1 MKKSRI
7 LLALAGLALIFA
19 GCSDVGS
26 VSGVSAANASQAKT
40 AGTSGLRTITLNATS
55 DQKLITF
62 PAAQGGARTILP
74 PTVNGA
80 DVKFRLFYTDMYG
93 SDSEKKYDE
102 ALTFTA
108 ANGSTTKGTINIS
121 LPVSYYKFTLYCLPS
136 SAVEPDDS
144 KDADGTAMF
153 KSYAFVDLARQNE
166 VTFYLTPD
174 GLKGT
179 GEVNLKLYTSNT
191 NSTTDL
197 WKVPAGY
204 KVTAEI
210 RSKTGAGEKLGTSYT
225 PTDGV
230 ILDLT
235 APGSEATAI
244 FVEDPSEENF
254 SVEGI
259 PSGSYNFVVTFTK
272 GDHTFYFTDEI
283 VILPNQTTNGNE
295 VFIPDVIEKEPA
307 PPTNFFVAYAD
318 PLNEYDDYY
327 YAQFA
332 WSDNSNNESHFEI
345 DLVDVSDYA
354 SNMDGASP
362 AYKIT
367 AAPTN
372 DDGWASAM
380 EAYGK
385 NDKDIETY
393 APYKYDITSDSP
405 TRKTI
410 PYNEMRNP
418 NQGVYSLT
426 MNNKTAVFMLE
437 LGKRYLA
444 RIRAVNDMN
453 KNKKLDERTKEYAY
467 VVIDDDSFG
476 VDSNKITYGTSSITI
491 GETIDNL
498 AGRITGSVNVFAS
511 DVNTINRFKIK
522 YNLTGGEFKKDDV
535 PGPGLTALVGNEK
548 PKELLYMSQKG
559 SAKPLTGVEILNP
572 DGFGTSYNADEE
584 EFSNK
589 NKAIYLIANERTFLR
604 WHLESSNS
612 KNKYPATEQWSENG
626 STWYDDKTD
635 STTYK
640 RYVPGAYTGHENL
653 ELFANYNADLDA
665 EVIIPDYEAFEWK
678 DGEDGEDE
686 EAGDVAI
693 TYNVLVTG
701 DSEGAP
707 STVKPTTVSLAKNQH
722 IDINKLLNSSITITL
737 NDTMKNYN
745 SVTLRAWKTTVGPN
759 NPSYLKTVDLSGD
772 EYGETAGTNGKGKWT
787 SGFPKE
793 IEIPIQ
799 DLDGTCQ
806 LRLEG
811 KTSKIPNEVFTFPI
825 VIQCSN

>member
-40 AGTSGLRTITLNATS
+40 AGTSGSRTITLNATS

-74 PTVNGA
+74 PTVDGTK
-80 DVKFRLFYTDMYG
+80 VEFYLFYTDMYG
-93 SDSEKKYDE
+93 SNNNEKKYDE

-136 SAVEPDDS
+136 SADEPDDS
-144 KDADGTAMF
+144 KAADGTAMF

-174 GLKGT
+174 GLKGE

-210 RSKTGAGEKLGTSYT
+210 RSKTGAGDNVK
-225 PTDGV
+225 PDADGV
-230 ILDLT
+230 ILNLT
-235 APGSEATAI
+235 ASDATATAI
-244 FVEDPSEENF
+244 NGKAF
-254 SVEGI
+254 SVEKI
-259 PSGSYNFVVTFTK
+259 PSGSYNFVVTFAN

-283 VILPNQTTNGNE
+283 VILPNQMTNGNE
-295 VFIPDVIEKEPA
+295 VFIPDVIEKEPE

-354 SNMDGASP
+354 SNMDENP
-362 AYKIT
+362 DYKIA
-367 AAPTN
+367 AAPTD

-380 EAYGK
+380 KAYGK
-385 NDKDIETY
+385 GDKIKTY
-393 APYKYDITSDSP
+393 APYGYDVKGSNP
-405 TRKTI
+405 ARKTES
-410 PYNEMRNP
+410 YNNPLNP
-418 NQGVYSLT
+418 NPGVYSLT

-453 KNKKLDERTKEYAY
+453 KNKALDERKDEYAY
-467 VVIDDDSFG
+467 VVIKGPFGSDSG
-476 VDSNKITYGTSSITI
+476 QITYGTSSITI
-491 GETIDNL
+491 NDTENNL
-498 AGRITGSVNVFAS
+498 AGRIGTGSVNVFAS

-522 YNLTGGEFKKDDV
+522 YNLNGGEFKEAGGTGFTD
-535 PGPGLTALVGNEK
+535 LVEK
-548 PKELLYMSQKG
+548 PKELLYMSQKC
-559 SAKPLTGVEILNP
+559 STEPQPLKVTGVEILNP
-572 DGFGTSYNADEE
+572 DGFGTSYDADEG

-589 NKAIYLIANERTFLR
+589 NKAIYLIANERTFRR

-626 STWYDDKTD
+626 STWDDDKTD

-640 RYVPGAYTGHENL
+640 RYVPGTYTGHENL

-665 EVIIPDYEAFEWK
+665 EVIIPDYKAFEWA
-678 DGEDGEDE
+678 D
-686 EAGDVAI
+686 GDVAI
-693 TYNVLVTG
+693 TYNVLVPG
-701 DSEGAP
+701 DPEDAP
-707 STVKPTTVSLAKNQH
+707 PTVEPTTIPLAKNQH

-737 NDTMKNYN
+737 NDTMKNYYN

-759 NPSYLKTVDLSGD
+759 NPSYSKTVNLPGD
-772 EYGETAGTNGKGKWT
+772 EYDEANGKWK
-787 SGFPKE
+787 SGFLPKE
-793 IEIPIQ
+793 IGKISIQ
-799 DLDGTCQ
+799 DLDGICE

>member
-136 SAVEPDDS
+136 GTETDPEPANS
-144 KDADGTAMF
+144 EAADEKAMF

-174 GLKGT
+174 GLKGKGT
-179 GEVNLKLYTSNT
+179 VDLMLYTSNT
-191 NSTTDL
+191 NNTEDL
-197 WKVPAGY
+197 WEVPAGY

-210 RSKTGAGEKLGTSYT
+210 RSKAGDGEKLGTSYN
-225 PTDGV
+225 PTDGE
-230 ILDLT
+230 ILP
-235 APGSEATAI
+235 AGSAATAI
-244 FVEDPSEENF
+244 DGTKFTVT
-254 SVEGI
+254 GI
-259 PSGSYNFVVTFTK
+259 SSGSYNFVVTFTNGK
-272 GDHTFYFTDEI
+272 HTFYFTDEI

-295 VFIPDVIEKEPA
+295 VFIPDVIEKEPT
-307 PPTNFFVAYAD
+307 PPSNFFVAYAD

-372 DDGWASAM
+372 DAEWTSAM
-380 EAYGK
+380 ETYDKG
-385 NDKDIETY
+385 DKDIETY
-393 APYKYDITSDSP
+393 APYKYDVEGSAP
-405 TRKTI
+405 ARKTI

-453 KNKKLDERTKEYAY
+453 KNKAPAARTNEYAY

-476 VDSNKITYGTSSITI
+476 VDSNKITYNTSSITI
-491 GETIDNL
+491 GETTANL
-498 AGRITGSVNVFAS
+498 AGRIDSVNVFAS
-511 DVNTINRFKIK
+511 GVNTINRFKIK
-522 YNLTGGEFKKDDV
+522 YNLNGGEFKEDDV
-535 PGPGLTALVGNEK
+535 PGPGLTALKGKK
-548 PKELLYMSQKG
+548 PKELLYMSQKC
-559 SAKPLTGVEILNP
+559 STEPQPLTVTGVEILNP
-572 DGFGTSYNADEE
+572 DGFGTSYDADEG
-584 EFSNK
+584 SPSISD
-589 NKAIYLIANERTFLR
+589 KAIYLIANERTFRR

-612 KNKYPATEQWSENG
+612 KNEYPATEQWSTNG
-626 STWYDDKTD
+626 SDWGDDKTG

-665 EVIIPDYEAFEWK
+665 EVIIPDYEAFEWA
-678 DGEDGEDE
+678 D
-686 EAGDVAI
+686 GDVAI
-693 TYNVLVTG
+693 TYNVLVPG
-701 DSEGAP
+701 NSEDAP
-707 STVKPTTVSLAKNQH
+707 PTVEPTTVSLAKNQH
-722 IDINKLLNSSITITL
+722 IDINKMLNSSITITL
-737 NDTMKNYN
+737 NDTMKNYS

-772 EYGETAGTNGKGKWT
+772 EYDESQGKWK
-787 SGFPKE
+787 SGFLPKE
-793 IEIPIQ
+793 IGEISIQ
-799 DLDGTCQ
+799 DLDGICE